1 MCKND
6 FLKDKYIE
14 SRNRKQGKKKKKG
27 QNVFKGIFQG
37 IFPEMKGMC
46 YTEIAQST
54 CKCPHIKGN
63 HCEI

>member
-1 MCKND
+1 MSPE
-6 FLKDKYIE
+6 IE
-14 SRNRKQGKKKKKG
+14 NREKKKKKG